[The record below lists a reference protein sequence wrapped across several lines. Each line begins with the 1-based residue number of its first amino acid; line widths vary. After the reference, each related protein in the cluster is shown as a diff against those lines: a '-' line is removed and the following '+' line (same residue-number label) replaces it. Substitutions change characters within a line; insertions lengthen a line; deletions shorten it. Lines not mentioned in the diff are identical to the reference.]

1 MAYHDS
7 WSSMKNIFFAVSLF
21 TCSFATHTAD
31 PYGSDLGGLTLP
43 CATCHGLPG
52 EKNNTMNLHGI
63 KEDIFFD
70 KFKSFQLR
78 SDKDRGVMHYISRAY
93 SDNDIR
99 RMASY
104 FAEKQ

>member
-1 MAYHDS
+1 
-7 WSSMKNIFFAVSLF
+7 MKNIFFIAFLL
-21 TCSFATHTAD
+21 TCNVTIRAAD
-31 PYGSDLGGLTLP
+31 PYESDLGGLTLP

-52 EKNNTMNLHGI
+52 EKNNAMNLYGI
-63 KEDIFFD
+63 KEEIFFD

-93 SDNDIR
+93 SDDDIR
-99 RMASY
+99 RMATY